1 MCCCEFLSYVEVQ
14 ETFCPFEVKF
24 SAAAM
29 FRCTSAALSRV
40 QTPCLLANL
49 LLFHGHQ
56 ISCSHFKVSHESFVV
71 VGHCKRSVTKA
82 LFWCAIGK
90 DLQLNSLLSKVLPE
104 RGPLFQCVQFLL
116 PYNIQMITIPHHI
129 DFFNLCTILT
139 QDFHGHKPKPVAC
152 NLDQLLPG

>member
-1 MCCCEFLSYVEVQ
+1 MCCCEFLSYVDVQ

-56 ISCSHFKVSHESFVV
+56 ISCSHFKVSHDCCGGALQKICHKSSVLV
-71 VGHCKRSVTKA
+71 CHCKRSSAQFVT
-82 LFWCAIGK
+82 FQSPSGK
-90 DLQLNSLLSKVLPE
+90 GSSVSVCSVPPPLQYTNDHHPSPHRFLQSL
-104 RGPLFQCVQFLL
+104 
-116 PYNIQMITIPHHI
+116 HHP
-129 DFFNLCTILT
+129 DSRFSRAQT
-139 QDFHGHKPKPVAC
+139 QTCGLQP
-152 NLDQLLPG
+152 